1 MRVDLHENPVDAYWA
16 VDWTADSAVAGLLGG
31 EPYEQIIG
39 VAIQSNHVF

>member
-1 MRVDLHENPVDAYWA
+1 MQGDLLENHVDADWA
-16 VDWTADSAVAGLLGG
+16 EDWTADSAVAGLLGG